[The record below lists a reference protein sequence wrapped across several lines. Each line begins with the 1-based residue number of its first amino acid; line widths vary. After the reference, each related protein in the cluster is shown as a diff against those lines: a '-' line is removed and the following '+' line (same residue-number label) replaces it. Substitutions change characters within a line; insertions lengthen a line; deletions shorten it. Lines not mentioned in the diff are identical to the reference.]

1 MLRNIHAMFQL
12 PRVSQL
18 YKGLLL
24 NSVHTHTHKTSIIVY
39 DLHETVDNSSGRR
52 LSLIPRFHGMEAK
65 KLLAAKLS

>member
-1 MLRNIHAMFQL
+1 MLFKVENLVDHIESGMLRNIHAMFQL

-39 DLHETVDNSSGRR
+39 DLPETVDNSSGRR
-52 LSLIPRFHGMEAK
+52 
-65 KLLAAKLS
+65 